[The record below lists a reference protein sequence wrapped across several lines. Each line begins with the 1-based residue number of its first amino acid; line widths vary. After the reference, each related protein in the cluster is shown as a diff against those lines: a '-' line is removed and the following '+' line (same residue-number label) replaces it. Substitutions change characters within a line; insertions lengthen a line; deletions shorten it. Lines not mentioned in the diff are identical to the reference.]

1 VPGSANEGVEG
12 IGPGASELLSTSG
25 LNISKGTFTK
35 LDIWA
40 IPG

>member
-1 VPGSANEGVEG
+1 VPGGANEALQSM
-12 IGPGASELLSTSG
+12 GPGASELLSTSG
-25 LNISKGTFTK
+25 LNISTETFAK